1 MKQILI
7 PTDFSGQSLDLL
19 TDYLLVSGENEVS
32 VLFFSVVKLSDSIT
46 DLLLLSKRTKEIEL
60 IPKSFENY
68 CKCIHKE
75 FSRIKE
81 VRFEY
86 FYGNTVALFR
96 NFLDAN
102 RIDEIVYD
110 PSIELQM
117 ITKVSSNSIEMIE
130 RCKWNKWIPSR
141 KETRSKLTEGEKA
154 NYAQELEKAF
164 L

>member
-1 MKQILI
+1 MKRILI
-7 PTDFSGQSLDLL
+7 PTDFSGQSLDVL
-19 TDYLLVSGENEVS
+19 TDYLLSCNEEQVS

-68 CKCIHKE
+68 CKCVQKE
-75 FSRIKE
+75 FIRIKE

-86 FYGNTVALFR
+86 FYGNTIALFK

-102 RIDEIVYD
+102 RIHEIVYN
-110 PSIELQM
+110 PSIELKR
-117 ITKVSSNSIEMIE
+117 ITKASSDPIEMIE
-130 RCKWNKWIPSR
+130 RCKWNKWTPSPER
-141 KETRSKLTEGEKA
+141 SGSKLTDEEKDI
-154 NYAQELEKAF
+154 YAKQLERVF